1 MPSRFILQGLDREN
15 DHIAGLEQVFSL
27 KPITNGI
34 VATAFMN
41 AAGAYLLADLISE
54 DADRIDIYVGVRNGV
69 TSKQALETLMRS
81 GIYPYV
87 IDTAS
92 QAYIFHPKVFLAS
105 NDEMARLIVG
115 SANVTSGGMAKNVEA
130 SLYSEL
136 SMRTDLELI
145 NSIYYQFESLKTQF
159 PDNIFHVSLTD
170 LNVMTEQGLL
180 IDETK
185 AAWKAAAGVRG
196 NGRSDDR
203 QRMRLKTRSMPRPE
217 RIANTPVQ
225 VVHIEG
231 TELDIPTVANNS
243 LLWKSG
249 KLTRRD
255 LNIPTGAGTNPTG
268 SMLFKKGDATQDID
282 QRIYFRRTVFGN
294 EFWVHDQ
301 DPRTEHM
308 ERCECNF
315 RLIIKG
321 IDYGVFQLKL
331 SHNSRTDTRTYA
343 QRNSMTQIHWGKA
356 LRYIA
361 REDLLDS
368 VCSLYAPGEDGVYTL
383 VFDDE

>member
-231 TELDIPTVANNS
+231 TELDIPRRNRLLLYDHLATAPGWIGNTGQQFNKIVTFIKNHGHARLWRMSIPFLVFFFHCVS
-243 LLWKSG
+243 LPSAVQYTAFSRDTAPPLQCDRSY
-249 KLTRRD
+249 RRRKHTMSD
-255 LNIPTGAGTNPTG
+255 FMRGQKVI
-268 SMLFKKGDATQDID
+268 
-282 QRIYFRRTVFGN
+282 TVFGEGVVVN
-294 EFWVHDQ
+294 LPV
-301 DPRTEHM
+301 
-308 ERCECNF
+308 CN
-315 RLIIKG
+315 RIA
-321 IDYGVFQLKL
+321 V
-331 SHNSRTDTRTYA
+331 
-343 QRNSMTQIHWGKA
+343 
-356 LRYIA
+356 RY
-361 REDLLDS
+361 EDNTIRFFF
-368 VCSLYAPGEDGVYTL
+368 PEDVVTGRIRPAA
-383 VFDDE
+383 